1 MRKTYLSDD
10 SDEEESTQSNIS
22 TKILVLGDKC
32 VGKTSF
38 ITRLTDNYFSIYYSP
53 TRNIE
58 IHREITI
65 ANMKLSL
72 WDVPIHIKYH
82 FKLQSL
88 VAGVVLLLYD
98 TTRPDTKNVALG
110 LWDKMHQQLKRL
122 PFVFLVGVGI
132 PKEREMGSF
141 YIDNMSKEGYDKL
154 LYSIHKV
161 TSHAHH

>member
-1 MRKTYLSDD
+1 MRKSYLSDD
-10 SDEEESTQSNIS
+10 SDEDESPHRNIS
-22 TKILVLGDKC
+22 TKILVLGDKG

-38 ITRLTDNYFSIYYSP
+38 ITRLTDNYFSIYYKP
-53 TRNIE
+53 TKSIE

-88 VAGVVLLLYD
+88 VAGVVLLFYD
-98 TTRPDTKNVALG
+98 TTRPDTKNVALD

-132 PKEREMGSF
+132 PKEPELGCF

-161 TSHAHH
+161 TSHTCH